1 MVPSLPVTRF
11 PAPALAAR
19 FRRATAAFLLGT
31 TILSG
36 AAAVLP
42 AAAAAPV
49 SVPGVSQELPGSFA
63 DLVDRVMP
71 AVVNVSTVQS
81 GDGAPEQR
89 DLPGMPEFPPGSPF
103 EEFFRQF
110 QEQQRGSRPRAE
122 RQQAQGSGF
131 IIDAGG
137 YVVTNNHVIDGADE
151 ISVTLHDGSRLDAKL
166 VGRDPKTDLALLKV
180 EAGKPLAYLEFGD
193 SDTARV
199 GDWVIAIGNP
209 FGLGGTVTSGIVSAR
224 GRDIQAGP
232 YDDFLQLDAS
242 INRGN
247 SGGPTFDVQGRV
259 IGINTA
265 IFSPNGGSVGIGFA
279 IPSNLA
285 KGVIAQLREN
295 GAVSRGWLGVQIQQV
310 TPEIADSLGLE
321 PKGALVADVTANSP
335 AAKAKLAAGD
345 VILALDGRPVD
356 TIKDLTRMVADSKT
370 GSTVKLDILRRGKRE
385 TVAVTLDAMPD
396 QPQVAAATQSPDQ
409 PGAAQTDTVLG
420 MTLSSLDMSGRRR
433 FGLSEGV
440 EGVLVVGLEDAAN
453 GVNLRPGDVITEVG
467 NERVAAPAQIAAK
480 VEEAREAGR
489 GAVLLRVN
497 RQGTEQFVAVPI
509 KKA

>member
-1 MVPSLPVTRF
+1 
-11 PAPALAAR
+11 
-19 FRRATAAFLLGT
+19 
-31 TILSG
+31 
-36 AAAVLP
+36 
-42 AAAAAPV
+42 
-49 SVPGVSQELPGSFA
+49 
-63 DLVDRVMP
+63 
-71 AVVNVSTVQS
+71 
-81 GDGAPEQR
+81 
-89 DLPGMPEFPPGSPF
+89 MPEFPPGSPF

-110 QEQQRGSRPRAE
+110 QEQQRGARPRQQE
-122 RQQAQGSGF
+122 RQQALGSGF

-151 ISVTLHDGSRLDAKL
+151 ISVTLHDGTKLDAKL
-166 VGRDPKTDLALLKV
+166 VGRDAKTDLALLKV
-180 EAGKPLAYLEFGD
+180 DAGKSLPYLEFGD

-295 GAVSRGWLGVQIQQV
+295 GSVSRGWLGVQIQQV
-310 TPEIADSLGLE
+310 TPEIADSLGLKQ

-335 AAKAKLAAGD
+335 ASRAKLMAGD
-345 VILALDGRPVD
+345 VILGLEGRPVD

-370 GSTVKLDILRRGKRE
+370 GSTVKLDVLRKGRQE
-385 TVAVTLDAMPD
+385 TVSVKLDEMPD
-396 QPQVAAATQSPDQ
+396 QQKVASATPAPEKS
-409 PGAAQTDTVLG
+409 GTHTVLG
-420 MTLSSLDMSGRRR
+420 MTLSSLDQASRRR
-433 FGLSEGV
+433 YGLADGV
-440 EGVLVVGLEDAAN
+440 DGVLVVGLED
-453 GVNLRPGDVITEVG
+453 GSGELNLRPGDVITEVG
-467 NERVAAPAQIAAK
+467 NEHVGAPDQVAAK
-480 VEEAREAGR
+480 VQEARDAGR

-497 RQGTEQFVAVPI
+497 RQGTEQFVAVSI